1 MSDSSQKIIME
12 VGQEFYMHLLKTSS
26 WQLKRTNE
34 TELRSIYNN
43 YAKAAR
49 IAAEEFSNTFNF
61 NETQ

>member
-1 MSDSSQKIIME
+1 MD

>member
-1 MSDSSQKIIME
+1 ME

-26 WQLKRTNE
+26 WQLKFVVCVRTNE